1 MELDPS
7 TPLLGRLQES
17 VPQFLRPVEFRVVQ
31 TLQEL
36 KTALGLV
43 YREYLKRNYTQ
54 PNPAC
59 LKLSIYHALPTTT
72 TFLALHRSG
81 RVLGTISLIVDSPL
95 GLPMDEVYKLELD
108 RLRKQGLVL
117 AETGLLALDTE
128 LFGKGIFTMFHAKKL
143 LLTLRLFKVMF
154 DYLRARTNTD
164 ELVACFNPKHEI
176 LYDFL
181 QLKPLGGL
189 KSYTAAN
196 GNPALAK
203 HLNVAETQRRAPA
216 QITQLFYGATPSSR
230 AFSHKLLLSPE
241 DLHELF
247 VSSSNIFASASPT
260 ELAHIRSCYPQYA
273 FDQILHRTSPPAPN
287 TELPRADHRAR

>member
-1 MELDPS
+1 
-7 TPLLGRLQES
+7 
-17 VPQFLRPVEFRVVQ
+17 
-31 TLQEL
+31 
-36 KTALGLV
+36 
-43 YREYLKRNYTQ
+43 
-54 PNPAC
+54 
-59 LKLSIYHALPTTT
+59 
-72 TFLALHRSG
+72 
-81 RVLGTISLIVDSPL
+81 
-95 GLPMDEVYKLELD
+95 MDEAYKLELD
-108 RLRKQGLVL
+108 RFRKQGLIL
-117 AETGLLALDTE
+117 AEAGLLALDTE
-128 LFGKGIFTMFHAKKL
+128 LFGRGIFTMFHAKKL

-196 GNPALAK
+196 GNPAVAR
-203 HLNVAETQRRAPA
+203 HLDVAETQRRATSHIA
-216 QITQLFYGATPSSR
+216 YQLFYGATPSSR

-273 FDQILHRTSPPAPN
+273 FDQILHRTGPPAPN